1 MDVFMQSP
9 PAKLNSVTFLCLF
22 RLIVNTREL
31 SPAIA
36 DRPPFKIGE
45 RLLQALRN
53 ISATLAG
60 SDEFSIH
67 SFIDSPCEN

>member
-1 MDVFMQSP
+1 
-9 PAKLNSVTFLCLF
+9 LINSFIFLCLF
-22 RLIVNTREL
+22 RLIVNTRYL
-31 SPAIA
+31 NHAIA
-36 DRPPFKIGE
+36 NRPPLKIAE

-53 ISATLAG
+53 ISATLDR